1 MANAVH
7 RPENAPE
14 DEYWNGVSG
23 EEDCD
28 CDEDRLVVVFVDVFA
43 VGVVVVDDC
52 EGACCFEGVVV
63 PSARDDEDGC

>member
-23 EEDCD
+23 EEDCG
-28 CDEDRLVVVFVDVFA
+28 CDEDRLVVVFVDVL
-43 VGVVVVDDC
+43 VVVDDC
-52 EGACCFEGVVV
+52 EGACCFEGVV